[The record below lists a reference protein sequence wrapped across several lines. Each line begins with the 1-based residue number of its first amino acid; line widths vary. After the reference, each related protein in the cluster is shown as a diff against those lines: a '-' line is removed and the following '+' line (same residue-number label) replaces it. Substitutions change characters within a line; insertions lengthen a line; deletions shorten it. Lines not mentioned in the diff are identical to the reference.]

1 MTKYFSRFP
10 LVDYNGVPAKNI
22 LARVDFTEE
31 TKKDIYANFDYVLQE
46 GATRP
51 DILSFNYYG
60 TPQYDWI
67 VYLSNNVVDPYHD
80 YYLSDPDFK
89 NYIIGKYGSIEN
101 ARSKIL
107 YYRNNWAPDE
117 SLISESVYEGL
128 QANIKKYWKPKLNLS
143 DQIVGYERVKDD
155 WTVSTN
161 KVVELVVSFDISGY
175 DVGNEIY
182 QASTDASGI
191 LVNKNDDNK
200 VLTVHHVI
208 GSFAISS
215 AEGVLD
221 VTTLKENIPVSENA
235 FWAPVYAYD
244 HEEEQNELK
253 RYITLIKSGYVPDI
267 EKSFIEQL
275 KK

>member
-22 LARVDFTEE
+22 MARVDFTDES
-31 TKKDIYANFDYVLQE
+31 KQDIYSNFDYVLQE
-46 GATRP
+46 GSTRP

-60 TPQYDWI
+60 TPHYDWL

-80 YYLSDPDFK
+80 YYMSAEDFK

-101 ARSKIL
+101 ARTQVL

-117 SLISESVYEGL
+117 SLISESVYDSL
-128 QANIKKYWKPKLNLS
+128 QANIKKYWKPKLNNT
-143 DQIVGYERVKDD
+143 DQIIGYERVKDD
-155 WTVSTN
+155 WIVSTN
-161 KVVELVVSFDISGY
+161 RVVELVVSFDISAYGAG
-175 DVGNEIY
+175 DEIY
-182 QASTDASGI
+182 QASTQARGI
-191 LVNKNDDNK
+191 LVNKDNDTGT
-200 VLTVHHVI
+200 LTLQHI
-208 GSFAISS
+208 TGAFAAAP
-215 AEGVLD
+215 AEGVI
-221 VTTLKENIPVSENA
+221 TATILKENIPSTETS

-244 HEEEQNELK
+244 YEEEKNELK
-253 RYITLIKSGYVPDI
+253 RYINLIKSSYVPDL